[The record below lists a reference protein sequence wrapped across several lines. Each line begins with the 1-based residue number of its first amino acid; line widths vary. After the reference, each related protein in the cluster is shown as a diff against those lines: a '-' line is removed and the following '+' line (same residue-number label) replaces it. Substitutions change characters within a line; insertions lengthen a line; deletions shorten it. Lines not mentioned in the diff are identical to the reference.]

1 MLGGNTSDDIAAG
14 ELTNMSHRLWKRMA
28 VVLWLA
34 PFILV
39 ATVTVTRA
47 DATDDYVRRQM
58 QKKRIPGLSLAVIRS
73 GHVIKE
79 AAYGKASLELNVPVT
94 LDTSFPLA
102 SMTKIFTAAAVM
114 QLVEEGKI
122 SLDEPVT
129 QVLSELPTQWSA
141 VTIRHCLSH
150 TSGLPDV
157 LTDDLN
163 ATTLSGD
170 RDTALADV
178 AKQPLKPAGAAS
190 VYNQTGYV
198 LLGMIIEKVSG
209 TSYQAFV
216 QRRVLNPAGMKT
228 ARFGDAWAI
237 IPGQA
242 DLYTNLDITPDHT
255 KLLMRDGRPVVLTD
269 KILRYGSKYL
279 PEYLAPA
286 GLLNGSLRD
295 LVNWEETLSQGKL
308 LKTSSLTEMTKP
320 YRLSDGK
327 DGIWGLGYASVPMN
341 MFGNSSATQSGG
353 AFGPYATVSYGGG
366 AATWCMSIPEK
377 HLIVIVLTNLQGAS
391 PQNMAADIATIYE
404 PSLVAAATH

>member
-1 MLGGNTSDDIAAG
+1 
-14 ELTNMSHRLWKRMA
+14 
-28 VVLWLA
+28 
-34 PFILV
+34 
-39 ATVTVTRA
+39 
-47 DATDDYVRRQM
+47 
-58 QKKRIPGLSLAVIRS
+58 VIRN
-73 GHVIKE
+73 GRVVKE

-94 LDTSFPLA
+94 PDTSFPLA
-102 SMTKIFTAAAVM
+102 SMTKIFTATAIM

-122 SLDEPVT
+122 SLDEPVS
-129 QVLSELPTQWSA
+129 QILSELPTPWSA

-157 LTDDLN
+157 LTDDVN
-163 ATTLSGD
+163 ATTVSGD
-170 RDTALADV
+170 RDTALAEV

-209 TSYQAFV
+209 MSYETFV
-216 QRRVLNPAGMKT
+216 QSRVLNPAGMKT

-269 KILRYGSKYL
+269 RILRYGSKYM
-279 PEYLAPA
+279 PPYLAPA

-295 LVNWEETLSQGKL
+295 LVNWEETLAQGKL
-308 LKTSSLTEMTKP
+308 LKIWSLTEMTKP
-320 YRLSDGK
+320 YKLSDGK

-341 MFGNSSATQSGG
+341 MFGSSTATKSGG

-366 AATWCMSIPEK
+366 AATWSMAIPEK

-391 PQNMAADIATIYE
+391 PQNLAADIATLYE